1 MEEFGESGK
10 FEGEPDFL
18 VKESFMS
25 EDGPCFCGSGKTF
38 GE

>member
-1 MEEFGESGK
+1 MEESGESGK